1 MLKTKFVLLHC
12 GLILL
17 AIFII
22 LYLFPVVHQFG
33 GMYLPVSKDEIEEHA
48 AASVEALDI
57 DIDELR
63 KTTYLRINRDVYS
76 HILHEYGLKN
86 GNILLRENVP
96 AFYWDIRW
104 VKAELSDNVDNGSD
118 NEIVA
123 PLSRLQSTVRLHVDG
138 NGNLNRFQIDIGDT
152 VSITGVDADSARSLA
167 EIFLRDFTQHKP
179 ETLLFQSHRE
189 RILDNRTDHIF
200 SWEDTSAYQPLSST
214 IEVTIAGSTVS
225 TFNVLFD
232 VPGSGVPSTQEVLSI
247 LSSAIPYIIIS
258 IMMIVIGINRM
269 RHQEIGFKNGLFLGI
284 IAGLIVGVNL
294 FLQEFIGQ
302 MGWMVL
308 IPLIFGPLTIGI
320 YVIFVVTVSEAVGRQ
335 SWKEKFIPYD
345 LVSNGHILHSSAGKS
360 YIRGIALGITAFALS
375 LIAIRAMDL
384 IHPITYNWSQSNPL
398 DNYSPPFPAMRMLL
412 NDFWTKLVH
421 FSVLVLF
428 LVSYFRQRVSN
439 RAILIIIPALIFGLT
454 DWNITFP
461 AISGI
466 LICTLYAAFFIW
478 ILYRFDVV
486 SAFLALLTFSL
497 AGTAATLLLSGNDFY
512 TGEGILLTVIIG
524 ILFIIGIVSQYTPD
538 RVTNYEEIAPVYQKY
553 ISERERL
560 QRELEIAHEVQMSFL
575 PKEKPDIRDIDVA
588 GRCIPAHEVGGDY
601 YDFIIINDNQFGVVI
616 GDVSGKGT
624 KASFYM
630 TLTKGILRST
640 ARHATNP
647 ARVLTD
653 VNRTFYESAERGAF
667 ISMVYGIFNMNE
679 NTLTVARAG
688 HNPVIF
694 WKSAAANGELINPE
708 GIALGLNRGSI
719 FNNTIKEVT
728 IRYESG
734 DVFIFYTDGFSEAV
748 NKQNEEFSDKRLN
761 ETAQKYNHLS
771 AEEILNAIVSET
783 NQFTGRTPQRD
794 DMTMV
799 VVKIR

>member
-17 AIFII
+17 SIFII
-22 LYLFPVVHQFG
+22 LYLFPVVHHFG
-33 GMYLPVSKDEIEEHA
+33 GMNLPVSKDEIEKQA
-48 AASVEALDI
+48 AASAEAQDI

-63 KTTYLRINRDVYS
+63 KTTHLRINRDIYS
-76 HILHEYGLKN
+76 HILREYGLKN
-86 GNILLRENVP
+86 GNALLRENVP

-104 VKAELSDNVDNGSD
+104 VKAEMSGNTSSVND

-123 PLSRLQSTVRLHVDG
+123 PLAQLQSTVRVHVDG
-138 NGNLNRFQIDIGDT
+138 NGNLNRFQIDIDDT
-152 VSITGVDADSARSLA
+152 VSIPGIDAESARSYA
-167 EIFLRDFTQHKP
+167 EAFLRNFTQHEP
-179 ETLLFQSHRE
+179 EMLIFQSHRE
-189 RILDNRTDHIF
+189 RILDNRIDHIF
-200 SWEDTSAYQPLSST
+200 KWEDTSAYQPLPCNVE
-214 IEVTIAGSTVS
+214 ITIAGSAVSYFNIEFDIPATV
-225 TFNVLFD
+225 L
-232 VPGSGVPSTQEVLSI
+232 PSTQEVLSI
-247 LSSAIPYIIIS
+247 LSSVLPYIIIS
-258 IMMIVIGINRM
+258 ILMIVVGIKLM

-320 YVIFVVTVSEAVGRQ
+320 YIVFVVTVSEAVGRQ
-335 SWKEKFIPYD
+335 TWKEKFIPFD
-345 LVSNGHILHSSAGKS
+345 LVGNGHIFHSTAGKS
-360 YIRGIALGITAFALS
+360 YIRGIAFGITVFALS
-375 LIAIRAMDL
+375 LITIRVIDL
-384 IHPITYNWSQSNPL
+384 IHPVSYNWSQSGPL
-398 DNYSPPFPAMRMLL
+398 DMYSPPFPAMKMFFSNVWL
-412 NDFWTKLVH
+412 KLVH
-421 FSVLVLF
+421 FCVLILF
-428 LVSYFRQRVSN
+428 LVSYFRQRTSN
-439 RAILIIIPALIFGLT
+439 RAVFVIIPALIFGLT
-454 DWNITFP
+454 DWSTTFP
-461 AISGI
+461 ALSGI
-466 LICTLYAAFFIW
+466 LIATLYAAIFIW

-486 SAFLALLTFSL
+486 SAYLAVLTFSL
-497 AGTAATLLLSGNDFY
+497 AGIAATLLLSGNDFY
-512 TGEGILLTVIIG
+512 IGEGILFTAIIG
-524 ILFIIGIVSQYTPD
+524 ILFVIGIVSQYTPD
-538 RVTNYEEIAPVYQKY
+538 RVTNYDDIAPVYQKY

-560 QRELEIAHEVQMSFL
+560 QRELEIAHDVQMSFL
-575 PKEKPDIRDIDVA
+575 PKEKPDLKNIDVA
-588 GRCIPAHEVGGDY
+588 GSCIPAHEVGGDY
-601 YDFIIINDNQFGVVI
+601 YDFITINDNQFGVVI

-667 ISMVYGIFNMNE
+667 ISMVYGIFNMKE

-708 GIALGLNRGSI
+708 GIALGLNGGSI

-748 NKQNEEFSDKRLN
+748 NKQNEEFSDKRLID
-761 ETAQKYNHLS
+761 TAQKYNHLS
-771 AEEILNAIVSET
+771 AEEILKAIVFET

-799 VVKIR
+799 VIKIP